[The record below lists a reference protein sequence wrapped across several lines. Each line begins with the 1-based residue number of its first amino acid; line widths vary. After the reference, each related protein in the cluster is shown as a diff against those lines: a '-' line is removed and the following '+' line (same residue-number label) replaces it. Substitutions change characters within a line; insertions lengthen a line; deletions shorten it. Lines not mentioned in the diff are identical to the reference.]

1 MRYRAIIFDLDGT
14 LIDQFKAIHQA
25 FSKTIEDMGYQA
37 PTYHEVRRAVGGAS
51 EATMTLLIGK
61 ERAKEAVARLRPNF
75 EKVMLKGVTPLPYA
89 LESLE
94 RLTRAGLKTA
104 VLTNKYGLH
113 ARATCDHLGFSDYLE
128 FTLGA
133 DDTKWKK
140 PQPEL
145 TDHVLA
151 KLEVSASDAVYIG
164 DSPYD
169 FKTAKNAG
177 LECILVPTG
186 THSADELY
194 SLGSTTVLQDLNQVT
209 NKLLTPN
216 AQDA

>member
-25 FSKTIEDMGYQA
+25 FSKTIEDMGFNA

-51 EATMTLLIGK
+51 EATMALLIGT
-61 ERAKEAVARLRPNF
+61 ERAKEAVVRLRPNF
-75 EKVMLKGVTPLPYA
+75 EKVMLDGVTPLPFA
-89 LESLE
+89 MESLA
-94 RLTRAGLKTA
+94 RLNGAGLKTA
-104 VLTNKYGLH
+104 VLTNKYGPH
-113 ARATCDHLGFSDYLE
+113 ARATCEHLGFSDYLE

-151 KLEVSASDAVYIG
+151 KLGVSASETVYIG

-186 THSADELY
+186 THSAKELS
-194 SLGSTTVLQDLNQVT
+194 SLGSTIVLQDLNEVT
-209 NKLLTPN
+209 NQLLASN
-216 AQDA
+216 AQDT

>member
-14 LIDQFKAIHQA
+14 LIDQFKAIHHA
-25 FSKTIEDMGYQA
+25 FSQTIEGMGYEA
-37 PTYHEVRRAVGGAS
+37 PTYQEVRRAVGGAS
-51 EATMTLLIGK
+51 EATMTLLIGA
-61 ERAKEAVARLRPNF
+61 ERAKEAVARLRPIF
-75 EKVMLKGVTPLPYA
+75 EKVMLDGVTPLPFA
-89 LESLE
+89 RESLS
-94 RLTRAGLKTA
+94 RLTGAGLKTA
-104 VLTNKYGLH
+104 VLTNKYGPH

-133 DDTKWKK
+133 DDTEWKK

-151 KLEVSASDAVYIG
+151 KLGVSTSDAVYIG

-186 THSADELY
+186 THSAKELS

-209 NKLLTPN
+209 NQLLAPN
-216 AQDA
+216 A